1 MSSSIINFKIPY
13 LTQEEEAAIC
23 SKIQN
28 GDKAALDKLIT
39 HSLPFARYM
48 AYNYIGYGFPIE
60 DLFQEACIGLMV
72 AAKNFDPSVGVR
84 FISFS
89 VSHIKSKIFDYVCNN
104 LRVVKFA
111 TTKPKR
117 KLFFNYS
124 RLTRE
129 GASDVEIAEACSCTL
144 DDVNEL
150 RVYLK
155 PELWIDNR
163 SEDDEGETYITH
175 VIVDDSDRIEEAI
188 AEHYLNE
195 RSSKLEDALNSLK
208 DRSKMIVVE
217 RHLKETKKPLS
228 VIAGELGISAERV
241 RQLEL
246 LAMKD
251 LKTHMERQIA

>member
-1 MSSSIINFKIPY
+1 MSNHVVNFKISH
-13 LTQEEEAAIC
+13 LTQEEESALC
-23 SKIQN
+23 VKIKA
-28 GDKAALDKLIT
+28 GDKVALDKLVT

-48 AYNYIGYGFPIE
+48 AFKYIGYGLPIE
-60 DLFQEACIGLMV
+60 DLFQEACIGLVV
-72 AAKNFDPSVGVR
+72 AAKNFDPSINVR

-104 LRVVKFA
+104 LRTVKFA
-111 TTKPKR
+111 TTKSKR
-117 KLFFNYS
+117 KLFFNYA
-124 RLTRE
+124 RLSRE
-129 GASDVEIAEACSCTL
+129 GASDVEIAAACSCTI
-144 DDVNEL
+144 DDVNQL
-150 RVYLK
+150 RLYLK
-155 PELWIDNR
+155 PEIWIDDR
-163 SEDDEGETYITH
+163 SEDDEGNEYNLHT
-175 VIVDDSDRIEEAI
+175 IVDDSDRIEEAI